1 MSAIIDKALDY
12 LESMNTSSSAPHPV
26 DEGRAKELFKF
37 LKELG
42 QPISRGDIQGF
53 GTQNGWNAEFT
64 KKMAD
69 WADKVAAGGRV
80 QVKHPGYLSENMQAE
95 LRSLLE

>member
-12 LESMNTSSSAPHPV
+12 IDSMNTSSSAPHPG
-26 DEGRAKELFKF
+26 DESCAKELFKF
-37 LKELG
+37 LKDLG
-42 QPISRGDIQGF
+42 QPISGGDIHGR
-53 GTQNGWNAEFT
+53 GIQNGWNAGFT
-64 KKMAD
+64 KTMAG

-95 LRSLLE
+95 LRSLL